1 MSEELAYQVVID
13 ENDAVH
19 ALLIGSPLNDIIT
32 KDGDWVEKFN
42 HYSTLF
48 DLDDHINYSLP
59 VLDENNYISS
69 CVNSWGIPEE
79 YLNLDID
86 NFLYSKCSTEQ
97 QKKRVDEEL
106 TLFKQKN
113 LLTLL
118 KFMIYFVD
126 VLRKNNI
133 LWGVGRGSSVSSYV
147 LFLIGIHRIDSLKYN
162 LKIGEFLK

>member
-19 ALLIGSPLNDIIT
+19 ALLIGSPLNDIVT

-42 HYSTLF
+42 HYSSLF
-48 DLDDHINYSLP
+48 DLNNHINYSLP
-59 VLDENNYISS
+59 ILDENEYISS
-69 CVNSWGIPEE
+69 CVNSWEIPEE
-79 YLNLDID
+79 YMNLDID
-86 NFLYSKCSTEQ
+86 DFLYNKCSTDN
-97 QKKRVDEEL
+97 QKKRVTEEL
-106 TLFKQKN
+106 ILFKQKN

-126 VLRKNNI
+126 TLRKNNI

-147 LFLIGIHRIDSLKYN
+147 LFLIGIHRIDSLKYG